1 MTLTLGL
8 LLALLVALAAA
19 GLGHVLGERSARR
32 KRRQPL
38 PREWDLMARPVLNG
52 EERRAMRLLR
62 EALPQYTVLAKL
74 PLVRLCQPR
83 DPQRGRYWY
92 ELLGP
97 LLVSFVVC
105 SANGR
110 VLAAVDLQPERG
122 MSARAAIIK
131 QSVMD
136 ACRIRYLSCRAENL
150 PPASE
155 LQLLVPVQG
164 LAPRPAPLTPPAF
177 QRARS
182 SLSDTV
188 RTRRAERT
196 QLWGDS
202 AFGADSFF
210 APDSRLDT
218 GPPSEFAASTFAPS
232 SFPPSGFGPS
242 SFEPSGFGPSNF
254 GREAAIEAE
263 LAAARRRRSRR

>member
-1 MTLTLGL
+1 
-8 LLALLVALAAA
+8 
-19 GLGHVLGERSARR
+19 
-32 KRRQPL
+32 
-38 PREWDLMARPVLNG
+38 
-52 EERRAMRLLR
+52 
-62 EALPQYTVLAKL
+62 
-74 PLVRLCQPR
+74 
-83 DPQRGRYWY
+83 
-92 ELLGP
+92 
-97 LLVSFVVC
+97 
-105 SANGR
+105 
-110 VLAAVDLQPERG
+110 
-122 MSARAAIIK
+122 
-131 QSVMD
+131 
-136 ACRIRYLSCRAENL
+136 
-150 PPASE
+150 
-155 LQLLVPVQG
+155 VQG